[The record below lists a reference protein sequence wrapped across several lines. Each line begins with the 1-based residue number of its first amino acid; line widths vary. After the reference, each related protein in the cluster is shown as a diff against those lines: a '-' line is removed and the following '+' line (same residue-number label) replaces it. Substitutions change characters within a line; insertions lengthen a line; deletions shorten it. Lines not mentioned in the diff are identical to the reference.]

1 MIGPEDE
8 GRAIDALRF
17 SLASD
22 IVELVVLTED
32 DIFLQTLR
40 EAVGPPRRLWHV
52 PSAEKV
58 SDLLVAGGVGIL
70 VLDVQALHETAVL
83 FIGQIKRQFPDL
95 VVVVAGNRDDETSL
109 ARLISEGTVYRFIHK
124 PMSPA
129 RARLFA
135 DAAVKKYD
143 EQRKRTG
150 GVSVAAIAA
159 PANRGLLVVATC
171 AALCVLL
178 GAIWLLRGGGGGS
191 ARRAPETAG
200 RPAAAAPA
208 AAAPAAAAPSA
219 ESQLLA
225 RAAQAL
231 AANRLIA
238 PAGDNA
244 LELYLQQLARN
255 PADSD
260 ARAGLAE
267 VQERLLARAENA
279 LLEERLEEASA
290 AIEAARKAGSESAR
304 IALLTVQLAKARDQ
318 AKSPV
323 APVRTKSD
331 AAPLEAREARATG
344 GGADKLAEL
353 AVQRLHEGNLI
364 DPEQDSARY
373 YVQEALRQDPNSSAA
388 LEAQEALALGLLTA
402 ARNAIDHR
410 DFVRAESS
418 LEAASGIAAPANI
431 DNVRQLLAGARRQAE
446 SDAADH
452 LLKSA
457 RERLQQDRLIAPEND
472 SAMYY
477 FTALRGVDPANV
489 ELPPLTQDLGARL
502 AVKARLA
509 LSLGQYQDARNWLDQ
524 AAAIGY
530 SSPDAAAT
538 MREMD
543 LAVAK
548 QKSRAGVVS
557 ANELEVIK
565 SVQPVYPRKALQ
577 SAIEGWV
584 EMDFTVDEAGAVKDI
599 AIRSANPPGVFDQA
613 AVGALSQWHYKPVL
627 HDAKAVAQ
635 RARIRIRFAL
645 SR

>member
-22 IVELVVLTED
+22 IVELVVLTGD

-52 PSAEKV
+52 PSADKV

-70 VLDVQALHETAVL
+70 VLDVQTLRETGVL
-83 FIGQIKRQFPDL
+83 FIAQIKRQFPDL

-109 ARLISEGTVYRFIHK
+109 APLISEGTVYRFIHK
-124 PMSPA
+124 PMSPG

-143 EQRKRTG
+143 EQRQRTG
-150 GVSVAAIAA
+150 RVSVAAITT
-159 PANRGLLVVATC
+159 PANRELLIGAAC
-171 AALCVLL
+171 AALCALL
-178 GAIWLLRGGGGGS
+178 GAIWLLHDSGHGGS

-208 AAAPAAAAPSA
+208 A
-219 ESQLLA
+219 ESPLLA

-231 AANRLIA
+231 AANRLTA

-244 LELYLQQLARN
+244 LELYLQQLAGN
-255 PADSD
+255 PEDAH
-260 ARAGLAE
+260 ARAGVAE

-279 LLEERLEEASA
+279 LLEERPEEASA
-290 AIEAARKAGSESAR
+290 AIEAARKAGVENGR
-304 IALLTVQLAKARDQ
+304 IALLTAQLAKARDQ
-318 AKSPV
+318 AKAPS
-323 APVRTKSD
+323 APVLTKAD
-331 AAPLEAREARATG
+331 AAPLEAPAARAADR
-344 GGADKLAEL
+344 GADKLSEL
-353 AVQRLHEGNLI
+353 AMQRLHEGKLI
-364 DPEQDSARY
+364 DPEQDNARY

-402 ARNAIDHR
+402 ARNAIDRR
-410 DFVRAESS
+410 DFAHAGSS

-431 DNVRQLLAGARRQAE
+431 DNVRQLLADARRQAE

-477 FTALRGVDPANV
+477 FTALRGVDPANAG
-489 ELPPLTQDLGARL
+489 LPPLTQDLGARL

-509 LSLGQYQDARNWLDQ
+509 LSLGQYDAARNWLDQ

-538 MREMD
+538 LRD
-543 LAVAK
+543 VDSAVAR
-548 QKSRAGVVS
+548 QKFLADVVS
-557 ANELEVIK
+557 ANELALVK
-565 SVQPVYPRKALQ
+565 SVQPVYPRKARE

-599 AIRSANPPGVFDQA
+599 AVRSANPPGVFDQV
-613 AVGALSQWHYKPVL
+613 AVGALSQWRYKPVL
-627 HDAKAVAQ
+627 HDAKAVAL

>member
-22 IVELVVLTED
+22 IVELVVLTGD

-52 PSAEKV
+52 LSADKV

-70 VLDVQALHETAVL
+70 VLDVQTLRETGVL
-83 FIGQIKRQFPDL
+83 FIAQIKRQFPDL

-109 ARLISEGTVYRFIHK
+109 APLISEGTVYRFIHK
-124 PMSPA
+124 PMSPG

-143 EQRKRTG
+143 EQRQRTG
-150 GVSVAAIAA
+150 RVSVAAITT
-159 PANRGLLVVATC
+159 PANRELLIGATC
-171 AALCVLL
+171 AALCALL
-178 GAIWLLRGGGGGS
+178 GAIWLLHGSGHGGS
-191 ARRAPETAG
+191 AQRAPETAG

-208 AAAPAAAAPSA
+208 V
-219 ESQLLA
+219 ESPLLA

-231 AANRLIA
+231 AANRLTA

-244 LELYLQQLARN
+244 LELYLQQLADN
-255 PADSD
+255 PEDAD
-260 ARAGLAE
+260 ARAGVAE
-267 VQERLLARAENA
+267 VQERLLVRAENA
-279 LLEERLEEASA
+279 LLEERPEEASA
-290 AIEAARKAGSESAR
+290 AIEAARKAGVENGR
-304 IALLTVQLAKARDQ
+304 IALLTARLAKARDQ
-318 AKSPV
+318 AKAPS
-323 APVRTKSD
+323 APVLTKAD
-331 AAPLEAREARATG
+331 AAPLEAPEERAADR
-344 GGADKLAEL
+344 GADKLSEL
-353 AVQRLHEGNLI
+353 AMQRLHEGKLI
-364 DPEQDSARY
+364 DPEHDNARY

-402 ARNAIDHR
+402 SRNAIDHR
-410 DFVRAESS
+410 DFAHASSS

-431 DNVRQLLAGARRQAE
+431 DNVRQLLADARRQAE

-477 FTALRGVDPANV
+477 FTALRGVDPANA

-509 LSLGQYQDARNWLDQ
+509 LSLGQYDAARNWLDQ

-538 MREMD
+538 LRD
-543 LAVAK
+543 VDSAVTRQKFLAD
-548 QKSRAGVVS
+548 VVS
-557 ANELEVIK
+557 ANELALVK
-565 SVQPVYPRKALQ
+565 SVQPVYPRKARE

-584 EMDFTVDEAGAVKDI
+584 EMDFTVDEAGTVKDI
-599 AIRSANPPGVFDQA
+599 AVRSANPPGVFDQV
-613 AVGALSQWHYKPVL
+613 AVGALSQWRYKPVL

-635 RARIRIRFAL
+635 RARIRIRFTL